1 MRMRMRMRRIMGFF
15 LALVMFM
22 GFLSLNPIVSYANDD
37 ANNDVEI
44 NSTNFPDKVFRDYV
58 KKWFD
63 KAPRDGKLSEREL
76 EQVTMIDLSRRG
88 VSSLKGI
95 EYFTNL
101 KDLWCDENNLTNLD
115 VSKNPNLTRL
125 YCDNNQLTSLDVSH
139 NTELTLLDCGFNQ
152 LTHLDVSKNPK
163 LYYLNFY
170 KNNLTKLDI
179 SKNTKLYIL
188 LCGFNQLTSLDVS
201 KNPKL
206 AGLYCNNNNLT
217 SLDVSKNPDLI
228 ELNCDNNRLASLDVS
243 KNPNLTKL
251 YCSLNRLAS
260 LDVSKNPNLTILY
273 CNQNRLASLDV
284 SKNPNLTKLYCSL
297 NRLASLDVSKNTN
310 LTILYCA
317 FNQLTSLDVSK
328 STKLNEFV
336 CHNNH
341 LTSLDVTNNKSIYS
355 ASFNFS
361 NQEYDIT
368 VSKDKRE
375 FKYSEFPGRFDKGKV
390 SQLNGAT
397 FNGDALTVN
406 SNNPS
411 EVTYNYDAGNGKVMD
426 VKLNVAYFDLP
437 PTPAPTPTP
446 TPTPTIQR
454 TVTFKDGDKTHAKVK
469 VETGKAIDT
478 DVLTGESMPKDP
490 TKDGYTF
497 KEWNTKEN
505 GKGETFTGAS
515 VVSGD
520 MTVYAIYTKDSAP
533 TPTPTPNPPAPNPD
547 PTPKPPTPTP
557 ELKPQPE
564 TPAPKPQ
571 PEKRIGMIP
580 KTGESASFEGL
591 LAALGFSI
599 AGLAILLKKKMTK
612 ENNK

>member
-1 MRMRMRMRRIMGFF
+1 MDRYVFLPIFMQFFQSNNISNLNIRNMKVENGVEVRMRMRKIMGFF

-58 KKWFD
+58 KRFD

-76 EQVTMIDLSRRG
+76 EQVTMIDLSGRG

-101 KDLWCDENNLTNLD
+101 KDLWCVENNLTNLD
-115 VSKNPNLTRL
+115 ISKNTKLTYL
-125 YCDNNQLTSLDVSH
+125 NCGTNQLTSLDVSH

-163 LYYLNFY
+163 IYYLNFY

-179 SKNTKLYIL
+179 SKNPKLYIL
-188 LCGFNQLTSLDVS
+188 ICGFNQLTSLDVS

-206 AGLYCNNNNLT
+206 AGLYCNNNQLT

-228 ELNCDNNRLASLDVS
+228 ELNCDNNQLTSLDVSKNTKLAGLCCDNNQLTSLDVS

-251 YCSLNRLAS
+251 YCSLNQ
-260 LDVSKNPNLTILY
+260 LT
-273 CNQNRLASLDV
+273 
-284 SKNPNLTKLYCSL
+284 
-297 NRLASLDVSKNTN
+297 SLDVSKNTN

-328 STKLNEFV
+328 STKLIEFV

-341 LTSLDVTNNKSIYS
+341 LTSLDVTNNKSISS

-397 FNGDALTVN
+397 FHGDALTVN

-411 EVTYNYDAGNGKVMD
+411 EVTYNYDAGNGKVMN

-446 TPTPTIQR
+446 TPTPTP
-454 TVTFKDGDKTHAKVK
+454 A
-469 VETGKAIDT
+469 
-478 DVLTGESMPKDP
+478 P
-490 TKDGYTF
+490 TP
-497 KEWNTKEN
+497 
-505 GKGETFTGAS
+505 AP
-515 VVSGD
+515 
-520 MTVYAIYTKDSAP
+520 APIPAP
-533 TPTPTPNPPAPNPD
+533 TPTP
-547 PTPKPPTPTP
+547 
-557 ELKPQPE
+557 

-580 KTGESASFEGL
+580 KTGESASFTGL

-599 AGLAILLKKKMTK
+599 AGLAILRKKKMME
-612 ENNK
+612 ENK